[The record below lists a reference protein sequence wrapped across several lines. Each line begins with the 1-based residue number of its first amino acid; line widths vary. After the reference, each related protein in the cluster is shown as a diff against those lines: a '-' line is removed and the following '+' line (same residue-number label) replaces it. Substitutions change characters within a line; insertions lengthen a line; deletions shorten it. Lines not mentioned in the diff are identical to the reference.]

1 MSLSTRQIADQRS
14 DPSTVGCEQA
24 TASTLTFTPATKWE
38 PRMRLGV
45 KAALVDNQLV
55 KGDIA
60 IDGDQIEAVGLSPA
74 GKSGLAV
81 PGLIDVQING
91 FDGVDFTTANTDS
104 YRHVANR
111 LAATGVTSFQPTLI
125 SLPITDYF
133 SALTRLDPSAVR
145 EARILG
151 MHLEGPFLSPRRCG
165 AHDPANMLDPD
176 VALTNEILDTGH
188 VRHMTIAPEL
198 PGALDVIDLL
208 VQRGVTVSLGHT
220 DADAAA
226 AKAGFDHGAR
236 CVTHIFSAQRP
247 WAHRDPGVSGVA
259 LDRNDVFV
267 TAIVDGVH
275 LADETVRLAA
285 NAAGDRFV
293 LITDA
298 ISASGRPDGT
308 YPLGD
313 RTVTLDGGECR
324 LDDGTLAG
332 SALTM
337 DQAIRNML
345 ILGFDPPRAIAAA
358 TSSPAKLIRRSDLGS
373 LAPGTAADI
382 CVFDDNFEVRRT
394 IVFGSESFAG

>member
-1 MSLSTRQIADQRS
+1 
-14 DPSTVGCEQA
+14 
-24 TASTLTFTPATKWE
+24 
-38 PRMRLGV
+38 MRLGV
-45 KAALVDNQLV
+45 KTALVDGEV
-55 KGDIA
+55 VEGDIS
-60 IDGDQIEAVGLSPA
+60 IDGDRIEATGLSPA

-91 FDGVDFTTANTDS
+91 FDGVDFTSADADD
-104 YRHVANR
+104 YRHVARR
-111 LAATGVTSFQPTLI
+111 LAETGVTSFQPTLI
-125 SLPITDYF
+125 SLPVADYIG
-133 SALTRLDPSAVR
+133 ALERFNPSAVS

-151 MHLEGPFLSPRRCG
+151 MHLEGPFLSPARCG

-176 VALTNEILDTGH
+176 VAQTREILDAGQ
-188 VRHMTIAPEL
+188 VSHMTIAPEL

-208 VQRGVTVSLGHT
+208 VQEGVTVSLGHT
-220 DADAAA
+220 DADASAA
-226 AKAGFDHGAR
+226 TEGFDHGAR

-259 LDRNDVFV
+259 LDRDDVFV
-267 TAIVDGVH
+267 TAIVDGIH

-298 ISASGRPDGT
+298 ISAAGRPDGT
-308 YPLGD
+308 YALGD
-313 RTVTLDGGECR
+313 RSVTMMNGACR

-337 DQAIRNML
+337 DQAIRNM
-345 ILGFDPPRAIAAA
+345 IDLGFDPPRAIAAA
-358 TSSPAKLIRRSDLGS
+358 TSSPADLIRRDDLGS

-382 CVFDDNFEVRRT
+382 CVFNDAFEVQRT
-394 IVFGSESFAG
+394 IVFGSESFAA